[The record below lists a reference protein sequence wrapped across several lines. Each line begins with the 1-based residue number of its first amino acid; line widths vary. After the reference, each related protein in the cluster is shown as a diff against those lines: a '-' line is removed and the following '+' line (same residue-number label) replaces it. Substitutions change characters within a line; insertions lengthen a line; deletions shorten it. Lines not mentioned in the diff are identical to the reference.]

1 MAYEFNGTNQ
11 SLQATLASTQPLTLA
26 CWAYLDNITSSNCL
40 MSAVIPN
47 TTTWLSMYAAGH
59 LSGDPIIAYVQPAD
73 TTAATSAGYSAATW
87 THAAS
92 TFSGTAPMALKAFIN
107 GGSSGSASTNY
118 NPSLTHI
125 AIGALRVSASTF
137 APTAGSIAEVGVWS
151 AILTDSEIASLADGM
166 TCDKVRPQS
175 LVFYAPLVRDLVDV
189 KGGLTI
195 TNNNTATVANHP
207 RVYA

>member
-1 MAYEFNGTNQ
+1 
-11 SLQATLASTQPLTLA
+11 
-26 CWAYLDNITSSNCL
+26 
-40 MSAVIPN
+40 MSVVIPS
-47 TTTWLSMYAAGH
+47 TSTWLSMIAGGH

-73 TTAATSAGYSAATW
+73 TTAATSAGYSASTW

-125 AIGALRVSASTF
+125 AIGALRVNSSTF
-137 APTAGSIAEVGVWS
+137 SPTAGSIAEVGVWS
-151 AILTDSEIASLADGM
+151 AILTDGEIASLAKGM

-175 LVFYAPLVRDLVDV
+175 LVFYAPLVRDLQDV
-189 KGGLTI
+189 RGARAI
-195 TNNNTATVANHP
+195 TNNNTATVSAHT